1 MQNELQREMNSNLN
15 KEREEFSSKLQ
26 QLRRKMNQSNIPSSA
41 MSQRD
46 SDEQDPQN
54 DLRKK
59 KEKDDQYRIQSP
71 VRKPNVG
78 ILTNQHQRNTAMNV
92 SMSGESQR
100 LEDSIN

>member
-46 SDEQDPQN
+46 SDEQDP
-54 DLRKK
+54 
-59 KEKDDQYRIQSP
+59 
-71 VRKPNVG
+71 
-78 ILTNQHQRNTAMNV
+78 
-92 SMSGESQR
+92 
-100 LEDSIN
+100 